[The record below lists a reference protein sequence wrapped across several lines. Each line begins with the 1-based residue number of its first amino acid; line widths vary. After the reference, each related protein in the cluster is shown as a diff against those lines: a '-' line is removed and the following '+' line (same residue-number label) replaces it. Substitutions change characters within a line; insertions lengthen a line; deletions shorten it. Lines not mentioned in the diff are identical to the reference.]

1 MVDHMEE
8 STEPLTSKLQ
18 DLERKSTIEEVY
30 DTSVAKK
37 RGYILACI
45 GITFVLFIAAL
56 SLGSVDIPFAETLKI
71 IGHAIFPF
79 IDGSDNDTY
88 TAIILKSRLAR
99 TLMCII
105 TGISLGVAGAVMQ
118 GILRNP
124 LVSPFTLGV
133 SSAAAFGA
141 VVGIV
146 IWPLLFGTAT
156 SYIYIF
162 DNIFYTRNLL
172 VMLFAFLVGMG
183 SIFFVLLLA
192 RRSDVSKSTVIL
204 AGVIISYLFQAGVSF
219 GKYLSDDEALSEI
232 TFWLLG
238 SMNGITISTVIIVL
252 PIVILCLIAMEY
264 IAPKINVMGAGD
276 DVAKSLGVDVVKTR
290 NYGLLLA
297 TLITCV
303 CISFTGVIGF
313 IGLMAPHISRMII
326 GNDTRYLLPASAV
339 TGAIVLTI
347 SDILSRT
354 LFSPEV
360 LPIGIF
366 MYLFG
371 GIFFIWLIGRKR
383 KEVVM

>member
-1 MVDHMEE
+1 MADTE
-8 STEPLTSKLQ
+8 SGLVTKLREL
-18 DLERKSTIEEVY
+18 DKKSGIEEVY
-30 DTSVAKK
+30 EASAAKK
-37 RGYILACI
+37 RLYILSCAAVTVI
-45 GITFVLFIAAL
+45 LFVAAL
-56 SLGSVDIPFAETLKI
+56 SLGSVDIPFSDTVKI
-71 IGHAIFPF
+71 LLHSVFPF
-79 IDGSDNDTY
+79 IDGSDNETY

-99 TLMCII
+99 ALMAVIA
-105 TGISLGVAGAVMQ
+105 GAALGVAGAVMQ

-141 VVGIV
+141 VVGI
-146 IWPLLFGTAT
+146 IFWPLLFGTAT

-162 DNIFYTRNLL
+162 GNIFYTRNLL
-172 VMLFAFLVGMG
+172 VMLFAFLVGMA
-183 SIFFVLLLA
+183 SIIFVLMLA

-204 AGVIISYLFQAGVSF
+204 AGVIIGYLFQAGVSF

-238 SMNGITISTVIIVL
+238 SLNGVTISTVIIVL
-252 PIVILCLIAMEY
+252 PPVLICMALMEWLS
-264 IAPKINVMGAGD
+264 PKINVMAAGD
-276 DVAKSLGVDVVKTR
+276 DVAKSLGIDVPKVR
-290 NYGLLLA
+290 NYGLVLS

-303 CISFTGVIGF
+303 CIAFTGVIGF
-313 IGLMAPHISRMII
+313 IGLMAPHISRIMI

-339 TGAIVLTI
+339 TGSVVLLV

-354 LFSPEV
+354 LFAPEV

-371 GIFFIWLIGRKR
+371 GIFFIWLIGRKKR
-383 KEVVM
+383 DVMM